1 MLIEK
6 TAWPQNKTCAAMIS
20 VNLDAEF
27 FGKIY
32 YPDVNVDE
40 GDILRLGRTSLRYGL
55 PKLLEVLDRYEV
67 KATFFIPGAVVK
79 RYPEAVAS
87 IVSAVS
93 SQVYKKV
100 ISASADKI
108 RDVAPLATG
117 GETRIVGT
125 RSTSI
130 GEGED
135 ALASGDDGL
144 TRPLNVDDARY
155 RTYCAED
162 DALDPALKRAHVRRH
177 RKQRVKKQVLVVSVV
192 SALLAIAVSVVCI
205 QLATAGEG
213 LGTKTQPIFAVKDT
227 GSATT
232 DEASHPSATKES
244 QAKDSAQ
251 GQDSSDSSKDS
262 TGPSSGSG
270 KDSSSNTGSTSGSG
284 DSDGSSDSGG
294 DSSSSGSGD
303 SSSGGSEG
311 SGSTDAGTDGSSDG
325 SSGTASSTGSQA
337 QTGTVVFKSVA

>member
-1 MLIEK
+1 MGNVPRGYEENDEEIEGGMQPARK
-6 TAWPQNKTCAAMIS
+6 KGPIATLFDDLSFAQVMAGALAA
-20 VNLDAEF
+20 A
-27 FGKIY
+27 
-32 YPDVNVDE
+32 
-40 GDILRLGRTSLRYGL
+40 TSL
-55 PKLLEVLDRYEV
+55 LLSSYIGIAGSV
-67 KATFFIPGAVVK
+67 IGA
-79 RYPEAVAS
+79 AVAS

-135 ALASGDDGL
+135 TLASGDDGP

-232 DEASHPSATKES
+232 DEASHPSTTKES

-251 GQDSSDSSKDS
+251 GQDSSDASKDS
-262 TGPSSGSG
+262 AGSSSSSG

-325 SSGTASSTGSQA
+325 SSGGTSSTGSQA
-337 QTGTVVFKSVA
+337 QTSTVVFKSVA

>member
-1 MLIEK
+1 MGNVPRGNGENDEEIEGGMQPARK
-6 TAWPQNKTCAAMIS
+6 KGPIATLFDDLSFAQVMAGALAA
-20 VNLDAEF
+20 A
-27 FGKIY
+27 
-32 YPDVNVDE
+32 
-40 GDILRLGRTSLRYGL
+40 TSL
-55 PKLLEVLDRYEV
+55 LLSSYIGIAGSV
-67 KATFFIPGAVVK
+67 IGA
-79 RYPEAVAS
+79 AVAS

-135 ALASGDDGL
+135 GPALGGDGL

-205 QLATAGEG
+205 QLVTAGEG

-232 DEASHPSATKES
+232 DGASHPSATEES

-251 GQDSSDSSKDS
+251 GQDSSDASKDS
-262 TGPSSGSG
+262 TDSSSSSG
-270 KDSSSNTGSTSGSG
+270 KDSSSNAGSASGSG
-284 DSDGSSDSGG
+284 GSDGSSDSGDSGG

-303 SSSGGSEG
+303 LPTGGSEG
-311 SGSTDAGTDGSSDG
+311 SGSTDTGTNGSSDG
-325 SSGTASSTGSQA
+325 SSGTTSSTGSQA
-337 QTGTVVFKSVA
+337 QTGTVAFKSVA